1 MTKRIAAV
9 GLVLSALLCAPALA
23 RFKGGAHWGYMAGDS
38 FLDNDTF
45 GYGVQGGY
53 DVTEYFGVELAGTF
67 FNDNGLGLDIDF
79 TSLSLSLLLGSEL
92 PAGFRLYGGGGVS
105 FNLVDV
111 GAGLES
117 DPGLGDEPGYHLCGG
132 LSVLLGDR
140 IELAGEYRHTWISF
154 SQSDHE
160 ALESF
165 SFDYSYDMLR
175 LSLSVLF

>member
-1 MTKRIAAV
+1 MTKRVVV

-53 DVTEYFGVELAGTF
+53 DVTDYFGVELAGTF
-67 FNDNGLGLDIDF
+67 FNDNGQGLDIDF

-92 PAGFRLYGGGGVS
+92 PAGFRLYAGGGVS
-105 FNLVDV
+105 YNLVDV
-111 GAGLES
+111 GVSLES
-117 DPGLGDEPGYHLCGG
+117 ATGLGDEPGYHLCAG
-132 LSVLLGDR
+132 LSVLLTDR

-154 SQSDHE
+154 SQAEDDP
-160 ALESF
+160 LEDF
-165 SFDYSYDMLR
+165 TFDYSYDTLR
-175 LSLSVLF
+175 LSLGVLF